1 MAAGVRR
8 RRGKMKE
15 GGRCVENIDFQ
26 KNPSGGVTTTYEGR
40 RVFRVL
46 SAAWVRGQLQATN
59 FMVYFDNSFRWKK
72 TNTPNSGSPVY
83 ILGPLVGRHQE
94 TQFPLINI
102 EDITFNA
109 GSRLDQAATTRQC
122 STFMPKVHML
132 SMNSTNNPDG
142 NSTNTSNTSSK
153 GSESDPIH
161 VSSGDSSESSKESSD
176 KSPPVSS
183 RTRARTTEI
192 PVAATTNIVVNT
204 QDTNAPTQGPK
215 NNVTPSSEI
224 SPEHGK
230 SAHLPPHVSYG
241 GSNSQ
246 APQIFAN
253 DVTIRHPI
261 PYPYGALADLMGPT
275 KTPGT
280 SLRIVNDAKII
291 DRPSTPFKPQREGI
305 HAEEMRLL
313 NNGIAESEHLLAKD
327 ILRIRA
333 ELGLDNTAS
342 ANGNGTVR
350 PQDTLLNH
358 GTNTVQAGDSSDTEE
373 SATSSRVKP
382 VRSAKRGRPAKKTSA
397 KDPPVKRNRRL
408 AQIQRVFSKWSYITQ
423 ETELLKDGTK
433 LIFINAMGHVREY
446 QQVITVI
453 GSMVANTRWPALTKL
468 PIPPTPKLH
477 SPMHITGF
485 IDCLDEFSLIPVIT
499 IEELTLEVG
508 NNRVA
513 ELINQA
519 RLDSIRSNIGR
530 DPASQQT
537 FQTHIEF
544 NDTWRFQPST
554 ASLSSV
560 PAYNTPY
567 PRPFPLDGVPYWLP
581 RPADVEYLPPRY
593 PAPSECGDH
602 VVESEQNPT
611 RKQESDM
618 AKIPA
623 HLPAILI
630 EQAEYPFPPTQV
642 VREGSVSTISDNE
655 ARPNKTGITTHTLKI
670 YSNPVNEISLHPRK
684 ERPLKLLPLR
694 HIDPERGHDPFHLP
708 KVHSK
713 LGWEI
718 EVSNDEVETLT
729 FDIKNINGGHKK

>member
-1 MAAGVRR
+1 MASSTIFGNFTVIDPEIVTAPNNGRLTYAIYNTSVYTDDLQSAFPAIIRCFLPSGASPLPNNTTVFLY
-8 RRGKMKE
+8 GKISAPAAQIFLIE
-15 GGRCVENIDFQ
+15 AINIFPYPGEVTDPNYGAVPAFA
-26 KNPSGGVTTTYEGR
+26 PRISILGHTSGGVTTTYEGC

-59 FMVYFDNSFRWKK
+59 FMAYFDNSFRWKK

-109 GSRLDQAATTRQC
+109 GSRLDQAATTRQR

-161 VSSGDSSESSKESSD
+161 VSSGSSNNSSISD
-176 KSPPVSS
+176 ESPPVSS

-204 QDTNAPTQGPK
+204 QDTNAPTQGPE
-215 NNVTPSSEI
+215 NNVTPSFEI
-224 SPEHGK
+224 SSEYGN

-241 GSNSQ
+241 GGNSQ

-253 DVTIRHPI
+253 DVNIRRPT
-261 PYPYGALADLMGPT
+261 PYPYGALANLMGPT

-280 SLRIVNDAKII
+280 SLNIANDAKII

-358 GTNTVQAGDSSDTEE
+358 GTNTAQAGDSSDTEE

-397 KDPPVKRNRRL
+397 KDPPVKRNRRI
-408 AQIQRVFSKWSYITQ
+408 AQIQ
-423 ETELLKDGTK
+423 
-433 LIFINAMGHVREY
+433 
-446 QQVITVI
+446 
-453 GSMVANTRWPALTKL
+453 
-468 PIPPTPKLH
+468 
-477 SPMHITGF
+477 
-485 IDCLDEFSLIPVIT
+485 
-499 IEELTLEVG
+499 
-508 NNRVA
+508 
-513 ELINQA
+513 
-519 RLDSIRSNIGR
+519 
-530 DPASQQT
+530 
-537 FQTHIEF
+537 
-544 NDTWRFQPST
+544 
-554 ASLSSV
+554 
-560 PAYNTPY
+560 
-567 PRPFPLDGVPYWLP
+567 
-581 RPADVEYLPPRY
+581 
-593 PAPSECGDH
+593 
-602 VVESEQNPT
+602 
-611 RKQESDM
+611 QESL
-618 AKIPA
+618 ASGV
-623 HLPAILI
+623 
-630 EQAEYPFPPTQV
+630 T
-642 VREGSVSTISDNE
+642 S
-655 ARPNKTGITTHTLKI
+655 
-670 YSNPVNEISLHPRK
+670 
-684 ERPLKLLPLR
+684 
-694 HIDPERGHDPFHLP
+694 
-708 KVHSK
+708 
-713 LGWEI
+713 
-718 EVSNDEVETLT
+718 ETSSSQ
-729 FDIKNINGGHKK
+729 